1 MNTFIHYHTL
11 DLRIHDSPSLH
22 KAHQPNN
29 RSTHFLPLYIFDPR
43 QLDLSQFPNTSS
55 SRPAQASTDAPNQD
69 GSAKFEPRQTRCSPK
84 SRVGKFHRTSPY
96 RLKFLLEAVYSLR
109 ESYRRSGG
117 DMLIAYGPPEKIIP
131 QLIAELQKNGGEIEG
146 FFAQREYTVEEISNY
161 RRISDGLA
169 SQKGNAKGDKGVKLE
184 FNDSKTLIP
193 PGQLP
198 FDPSRDTPDVYTE
211 FRKKVEGLGIGL
223 DEMLKRPLQ
232 TSENVDGEIRVKV
245 GNEKLKPFPDVK
257 FDHIKL
263 GEGDGGFLISET
275 VEEVYA
281 KLVRPLLDN
290 PPIGGW
296 SSAAASASH
305 QESNGNANGK
315 GEIPELHSA
324 SAIPFEGSV
333 KAALDRIDDYIGQ
346 LQRGQWQGGNKAK
359 HYKETRNGL
368 LGEGF
373 STKFSSWL
381 SLGSVSPK
389 EIGWRVGQLM
399 EKEGR
404 DKEVWK
410 NVYWIL
416 FELLWRDY
424 FQYTVLKTSL
434 SDQTPKSRS
443 KTTSSPDDGDE
454 YHPNSSLFN
463 PDGFSS
469 QISTYP
475 KDLRPKP
482 SEWHSANLQDEN
494 DPARRWCE
502 GRTGVPFIDANM
514 RELIQTGWMSNRGRQ
529 NVASFLTKDLY
540 CDWRIGAEFFE
551 MHLVDY
557 DTCSNWGNWQY
568 QAGVGN
574 DPRSSRQF
582 NPIKQARDYDENNEF
597 VRTWIPELKDLPKEY
612 IQTPWLLND
621 PSKLGGYPSKPIV
634 ELPSWKKHYPNQ
646 PSGRNRYGKDGKQN
660 KNKNKAKGNGKGPG
674 GGKSN
679 SKQENQ

>member
-22 KAHQPNN
+22 KSHQPNN
-29 RSTHFLPLYIFDPR
+29 KSTHFLPIYIFDSR
-43 QLDLSQFPNTSS
+43 QLDLSEFSNT
-55 SRPAQASTDAPNQD
+55 PKTPAPNSTENISNQID
-69 GSAKFEPRQTRCSPK
+69 DVKFEPNQTRCSPK
-84 SRVGKFHRTSPY
+84 SRLGNFHRTSPF
-96 RLKFLLEAVYSLR
+96 RLKFLIEAIYSLK
-109 ESYRRSGG
+109 ESYKQSGG
-117 DMLIAYGPPEKIIP
+117 NMLIAYGLPEKIIP
-131 QLIAELQKNGGEIEG
+131 KLIKHLQNKDGKIEG
-146 FFAQREYTVEEISNY
+146 LFAQREYTLEEISNY
-161 RRISDGLA
+161 RRISSIIEKQNLGI
-169 SQKGNAKGDKGVKLE
+169 KLE
-184 FNDSKTLIP
+184 FNDSKTFIEP
-193 PGQLP
+193 KELP
-198 FDPSRDTPDVYTE
+198 FNPIEDTPDIYTE

-223 DEMLKRPLQ
+223 DEMIKQPLK
-232 TSENVDGEIRVKV
+232 TSEFDNDKIRVKI
-245 GNEKLKPFPDVK
+245 GNEQLKPFPELNE
-257 FDHIKL
+257 INL
-263 GEGDGGFLISET
+263 NEGEGGFLTSESMD
-275 VEEVYA
+275 EVYQ
-281 KLVRPLLDN
+281 KLVKPLLDN

-296 SSAAASASH
+296 SSTS
-305 QESNGNANGK
+305 
-315 GEIPELHSA
+315 IPKDTIPKLHPE
-324 SAIPFEGSV
+324 SAIPFEGSEMS
-333 KAALDRIDDYIGQ
+333 ALKRVDDYIGIS
-346 LQRGQWQGGNKAK
+346 REDRWEGGHKAK

-373 STKFSSWL
+373 STKFSVWL

-389 EIGWRVGQLM
+389 EIGWRVGGLL

-434 SDQTPKSRS
+434 ANTSS
-443 KTTSSPDDGDE
+443 KTKE
-454 YHPNSSLFN
+454 ELHPNSSLFN

-475 KDLRPKP
+475 KDLRPNP
-482 SEWHSANLQDEN
+482 AEWHQANLNNKD

-582 NPIKQARDYDENNEF
+582 NPIKQANDYDENNEF
-597 VRTWIPELKDLPKEY
+597 VKIWIPELKDLPKEY
-612 IQTPWLLND
+612 IQTPWLFND
-621 PSKLGGYPSKPIV
+621 QSKFQGYPFKPII
-634 ELPSWKKHYPNQ
+634 ELSSWKKHYPNQ
-646 PSGRNRYGKDGKQN
+646 PSTRNRYGKNG
-660 KNKNKAKGNGKGPG
+660 KNKAKFNGKGPKNG
-674 GGKSN
+674 NK
-679 SKQENQ
+679 KQNESI